1 MSKVRPAQPAPK
13 WVRDGIFESRG
24 ENQMAPDLITIA
36 KNINDNPRWRLNIG
50 LSKILDGRIGQFVDI
65 LSCNLNS

>member
-1 MSKVRPAQPAPK
+1 
-13 WVRDGIFESRG
+13 
-24 ENQMAPDLITIA
+24 MAPDLITIA